1 MRLFYLTALLLL
13 LVSKSVIIV
22 LEISNIGVFVKQKN
36 RLRSGFTA
44 LELII
49 VIFVLAILAALL
61 YKPIAKL
68 VSSSGSAS
76 LNTQLSQI
84 ENGLKQYYLHTGT
97 YPCNIKYLW
106 ENPAKDNTPDAKNI
120 GGCYDALSLVA
131 GGDQDQDVLTHWSG
145 PYLEGVEVVEGTGGN
160 NLKAN
165 MGQSITIGANVSED
179 GTVTP
184 LSRSDTVK
192 ASGDATQVLNVI
204 TISGLQT
211 DQVKSLYQ
219 QTNGRSIEAA
229 INEKK
234 LSNKSAD
241 KFSDAWEVA
250 REEVPYKL
258 GVPKA
263 ATSADK
269 VYVIYRWTT
278 DFSGYQK

>member
-1 MRLFYLTALLLL
+1 MR
-13 LVSKSVIIV
+13 
-22 LEISNIGVFVKQKN
+22 QKRER
-36 RLRSGFTA
+36 RLRGGFTA

-68 VSSSGSAS
+68 VASSGSAS
-76 LNTQLSQI
+76 LNTQLTQV
-84 ENGLKQYYLHTGT
+84 ENALKQYYLHTGT

-106 ENPAKDNTPDAKNI
+106 ENPAKDNTPDAKNV

-131 GGDQDQDVLTHWSG
+131 GGEQDQDVLTHWSG
-145 PYLEGVEVVEGTGGN
+145 PYLEGAEVVEGTGGN

-165 MGQSITIGANVSED
+165 MGQSITLGANVSED

-184 LSRSDTVK
+184 LSRTDQVK
-192 ASGDATQVLNVI
+192 PSGDATQVLNVI

-211 DQVKSLYQ
+211 DQVKSVYQ
-219 QTNGRSIEAA
+219 QVNGRSVEAA
-229 INEKK
+229 INERK
-234 LSNKSAD
+234 LNNKGND
-241 KFSDAWEVA
+241 KFTDAWDVA
-250 REEVPYKL
+250 REEVPYRL
-258 GVPKA
+258 GIPKA
-263 ATSADK
+263 TTSADK